1 MTKQKL
7 TEQQEHLREL
17 GASLAEAHI
26 LGTNEEEMDIDHEAI
41 HNVFLLDALKE
52 KADEINAEGNQSFNK
67 TTKRQLRRVV
77 LDHIYDTLADLIE
90 EGVEVREDGGIEH
103 PIDEVV
109 LAQFISFDPETNE
122 IKQGTWEADI
132 DATDLYSGYMRWL
145 RSWWSANYPVASK
158 KATPPR
164 TRTVSRPSASSQ
176 ERVQRPGKKKKA
188 PQRPPV
194 EEVADSIAQEIQEE
208 AVSDSDY
215 RARVKTLCDL
225 AANDGVPDSQIQ
237 TLAGMLLRRNPYLG
251 RRGKAL
257 TGSFL
262 SNGGFLGNGRE
273 DIKDQLDAISDELE
287 ELGFA
292 ASAEAL
298 RRYPEPKEKRF
309 FIRELKKSYDKGY
322 LDDTAEAEGIS
333 SEKLG
338 RMIQDKLNKW
348 FLLRSSL

>member
-1 MTKQKL
+1 M
-7 TEQQEHLREL
+7 
-17 GASLAEAHI
+17 G
-26 LGTNEEEMDIDHEAI
+26 
-41 HNVFLLDALKE
+41 
-52 KADEINAEGNQSFNK
+52 
-67 TTKRQLRRVV
+67 
-77 LDHIYDTLADLIE
+77 
-90 EGVEVREDGGIEH
+90 
-103 PIDEVV
+103 
-109 LAQFISFDPETNE
+109 
-122 IKQGTWEADI
+122 
-132 DATDLYSGYMRWL
+132 WL

-158 KATPPR
+158 KSTPPR

-262 SNGGFLGNGRE
+262 SNGGLSGNVIE
-273 DIKDQLDAISDELE
+273 DIKKETDVNQLASYYSMGESMLDFDHDEATEIMQAVEDRIDELDLEEEFDKKMGWNNNPAKIKDQLDAISDELE

-322 LDDTAEAEGIS
+322 LDDTAEAEGMS